1 MSIPILH
8 IFWKNNAQIPRIQS
22 ATFRQRIVAQ
32 LIDGIILGII
42 ISFSLVLLSKG
53 KLYSVWISPLLPIF
67 VVQSAP
73 DFIPKLSSWWWGG
86 YFATISLPFISDFKL
101 SLPNPLQWII
111 YAIYYILFNYYY
123 GQTPG
128 KMVKGM
134 VILSNS
140 QSMLTFYQSVL
151 RWLTSILS
159 ASILGFG
166 FWKNMSDKTTK
177 AWHDKKVGTEVYSF
191 LDFDN

>member
-8 IFWKNNAQIPRIQS
+8 IFWRKDTKISRIQS
-22 ATFRQRIVAQ
+22 ASCRQRIVAQ

-42 ISFSLVLLSKG
+42 ISLSLVFLSKG

-73 DFIPKLSSWWWGG
+73 DFIPKLTSWWWGG
-86 YFATISLPFISDFKL
+86 YFTTISLPFISDFKL
-101 SLPNPLQWII
+101 SLPSLLQWII
-111 YAIYYILFNYYY
+111 YALYYILFTYYY

-128 KMVKGM
+128 KMVRGM

-140 QSMLTFYQSVL
+140 QSMLTLYQSIL
-151 RWLTSILS
+151 RWFTSIFS
-159 ASILGFG
+159 AIFFGFG
-166 FWKNMSDKTTK
+166 FWKIMFHKTTK
-177 AWHDKKVGTEVYSF
+177 AWHDNVAGTEVYSF